1 MTADLK
7 KIRFETGMTTVFAA
21 VILVFVFAPLL
32 FPTVPAPYWFHE
44 RFFNLTTIVS
54 NFRETGVFTFDG
66 ATPTNDFSPLYL
78 LIVRGLSAMFTSVST
93 TFFIAVRAV
102 IGLFAALTLFLF
114 DRLSAHLAFKRA
126 PAERFLPLSFLLAAE
141 LCFSASGSD
150 VFLALFSLFLN
161 ALCLREALTNPT
173 IKTGLFYGLS
183 VSLAVSA
190 RFDAVVFFVTTL
202 LVFYFQFNFK
212 NPITTKQLLKL
223 LPALFVGLVPLIVYI
238 HLQQTL
244 YGLTSPAEFAAATK
258 AQDIAP
264 WRIASVL
271 IVSPLR
277 HLLKSPISI
286 AVLTFPTLLLGLTAY
301 ASFPWVEREQ
311 RPADTVFYSLV
322 WFPILHLILLASVTY
337 ITLPEYAFYPLAV
350 GAPAALAFAVR
361 RIEDQLAENGKEKE
375 TSQARLAWTGLSV
388 CFCVI
393 ALFSITRPRSA
404 VYQPIIAAIGEF
416 QSARPGHYAM
426 GGGAGMLAW
435 KTGAEVARL
444 DGTAMDAKL
453 LNDLDAQSSLDKVLK
468 AYRADYYVA
477 LNPVKGEN
485 TPCYAAREPAQNR
498 FGGSNKGF
506 SDWLCAAPVF
516 ERKISPKLS
525 VGVFRINE
533 NGKAY

>member
-1 MTADLK
+1 MTADPK

-54 NFRETGVFTFDG
+54 NFVETGVFSFDG
-66 ATPTNDFSPLYL
+66 ATPTNDFSPLYA
-78 LIVRGLSAMFTSVST
+78 LIALAVSAVFPAGST
-93 TFFIAVRAV
+93 AFFIAVRAV
-102 IGLFAALTLFLF
+102 IGIFAALTLFLF
-114 DRLSAHLAFKRA
+114 DRLSARLDFKRGA
-126 PAERFLPLSFLLAAE
+126 AERFLPLSFLLAAE
-141 LCFSASGSD
+141 LWFSASGSD
-150 VFLALFSLFLN
+150 VFLALFALFSG
-161 ALCLREALTNPT
+161 ALCLREAMTNPT
-173 IKTGLFYGLS
+173 VKTGLFYGLS
-183 VSLAVSA
+183 VSLAAFA
-190 RFDAVVFFVTTL
+190 RFDTVVFFVATL

-212 NPITTKQLLKL
+212 NPITTQQLLKL
-223 LPALFVGLVPLIVYI
+223 LPALFAGLIPLIAYI

-244 YGLTSPAEFAAATK
+244 YGLTSPAEYAAATK

-271 IVSPLR
+271 IISPLR

-322 WFPILHLILLASVTY
+322 WFPILHLVVLASVTY
-337 ITLPEYAFYPLAV
+337 ITVPEYAFYPQAV

-361 RIEDQLAENGKEKE
+361 RIENQLAENGGERE
-375 TSQARLAWTGLSV
+375 LSQARLAWTGLSV

-393 ALFSITRPRSA
+393 ALFSVVRPRSA
-404 VYQPIIAAIGEF
+404 FYQPVVEAVGEF
-416 QSARPGHYAM
+416 QSAHRGRYAM

-435 KTGAEVARL
+435 KTGEKVARL
-444 DGTAMDAKL
+444 DGAAMDANL
-453 LNDLDAQSSLDKVLK
+453 LNDLDAQASLDKVLK
-468 AYRADYYVA
+468 AYRVDYYVA
-477 LNPVKGEN
+477 VNPVKGEN

-506 SDWLCAAPVF
+506 SDWLCADPVF
-516 ERKISPKLS
+516 EKKITPKLS
-525 VGVFRINE
+525 VGIFRIDE